1 MRQIVLDT
9 ETTGLSAETGDR
21 IIEMGDGRVIG
32 VSPAAGFR
40 ESHS

>member
-1 MRQIVLDT
+1 VIVVTHDSRVY
-9 ETTGLSAETGDR
+9 GYGDR